1 MLLGIPVNYC
11 HKKFIIK
18 KSRVDLHKRSCGPKV
33 RLGWSTSSW
42 EVQLIQEPVRYFA
55 LGAVRHVQKVTDR
68 RVDGAGPLQST
79 LFVVA
84 AVAAVNPLELP
95 EADAVWVFEGR
106 VGNQCGGGRRCRR
119 HRNSS
124 WPSINLVGVGFV
136 NHLYVVVGVPL
147 VHVSGGQSSAS
158 SAPPPSTP
166 SWSLDPVAAARR
178 SLGAGLRFIDT
189 AVGVVRTRREGLV
202 SPDDLLT

>member
-79 LFVVA
+79 LLSCLRQMQFGSSKDGSATNVA
-84 AVAAVNPLELP
+84 
-95 EADAVWVFEGR
+95 EAEDVDVIE
-106 VGNQCGGGRRCRR
+106 
-119 HRNSS
+119 
-124 WPSINLVGVGFV
+124 
-136 NHLYVVVGVPL
+136 
-147 VHVSGGQSSAS
+147 
-158 SAPPPSTP
+158 
-166 SWSLDPVAAARR
+166 
-178 SLGAGLRFIDT
+178 
-189 AVGVVRTRREGLV
+189 
-202 SPDDLLT
+202 